1 MSENQP
7 AVDTAATRKLG
18 EAREKIMSQ
27 LSQVIV
33 GQQHVIEELL
43 ISMFSRGHCL
53 LEGVP
58 GLAKTL
64 LVRSLASSLQLDF
77 GRIQFTPDL
86 MPADITGTDVL
97 DTEGTERGPTHERRH
112 LRFLRGPIFNN
123 VVLADEINRASP
135 KTQSALL
142 EAMQEAQVTIGGIH
156 HPLPRPFFVL
166 HFGRSRFHG
175 RNESPVP
182 VVLRPLRPCLQPLNK
197 VPGLKIRQVP

>member
-64 LVRSLASSLQLDF
+64 MISTLARTLDLQF
-77 GRIQFTPDL
+77 NRIQFTPDL
-86 MPADITGTDVL
+86 MP
-97 DTEGTERGPTHERRH
+97 
-112 LRFLRGPIFNN
+112 
-123 VVLADEINRASP
+123 
-135 KTQSALL
+135 
-142 EAMQEAQVTIGGIH
+142 
-156 HPLPRPFFVL
+156 
-166 HFGRSRFHG
+166 
-175 RNESPVP
+175 
-182 VVLRPLRPCLQPLNK
+182 
-197 VPGLKIRQVP
+197 